1 MAYIE
6 LVIKI
11 PEEMYKW
18 VDDVNKFFNYYG
30 TSDFVDLVKKGT
42 PLPKKH
48 GRLMDADTFINS
60 LKSIERLH
68 IDDELRINIL
78 DYINSNI
85 LVESEISR

>member
-1 MAYIE
+1 MADME
-6 LVIKI
+6 LVIRVS
-11 PEEMYKW
+11 EEQY
-18 VDDVNKFFNYYG
+18 NKLIKSPNFDFSKFEGLINAIKNG
-30 TSDFVDLVKKGT
+30 TV
-42 PLPKKH
+42 LPKGH